1 MATEIRDG
9 DDASDEEEYVL
20 PQDTQDLLK
29 QFLQEKACA
38 NGNAQD
44 GGGFEENW
52 QLSQFWYN
60 ESTKQ
65 TLASVVQSLQEQSAV
80 PDDIFKVALLSAPS
94 AYKHVSKINANAMLF
109 EFDERFAYHGDRFYQ
124 YDYNRAI
131 ETNYLDE
138 FREAFDLIIADPP
151 FLSEECI
158 EKMGIIIKK
167 MAKPNCKL
175 LLCSGAVVQQWAE
188 QYIGVTMCDF
198 RPEHERNLGNEFC
211 SYSNFDLD
219 SIIKQNPSS

>member
-1 MATEIRDG
+1 MATEIRDKC

-20 PQDTQDLLK
+20 PQDTMLILQ
-29 QFLQEKACA
+29 QFLREKACVS
-38 NGNAQD
+38 GNAQGD
-44 GGGFEENW
+44 CFEENW

-65 TLASVVQSLQEQSAV
+65 TLAAVVKSLQEQSAV
-80 PDDIFKVALLSAPS
+80 PDDSFKVALLSAPS
-94 AYKHVSKINANAMLF
+94 AYKNVSKINANAMLF
-109 EFDERFAYHGDRFYQ
+109 EFDERFAYHGDHFHQ
-124 YDYNRAI
+124 YDYNRAV
-131 ETNYLDE
+131 EPNYLNE

-158 EKMGIIIKK
+158 EKMGIIMKK

-175 LLCSGAVVQQWAE
+175 ILCSGAVVQDWAS

-198 RPEHERNLGNEFC
+198 RPEHERNLGNEFR
-211 SYSNFDLD
+211 SYANFDLD
-219 SIIKQNPSS
+219 SIIKRNFTS